1 MVNFIFCRTPIF
13 TFYLICKSTATSLL
27 SINFKFNHG
36 LGNTYNY
43 SVHFAWSLLVFLA
56 TKCKYGAVACA

>member
-56 TKCKYGAVACA
+56 T